1 MLILDS
7 KTISNA
13 DTARVKG
20 YDAGKKKS
28 GIKLHIGVDIL
39 GLPHTIL
46 ITPTDVNDRTGALQ
60 MLGVYK
66 IRTKKL
72 EKVKKVLADG
82 GYTGE
87 KFANAVKILLNAQ
100 IEVVKRN
107 QLHLFVVLPKRWI
120 VERTFAWI
128 DKCKRF
134 WKNSERKTHNFLQL
148 LSLAFIR
155 IILKRY

>member
-1 MLILDS
+1 
-7 KTISNA
+7 
-13 DTARVKG
+13 
-20 YDAGKKKS
+20 
-28 GIKLHIGVDIL
+28 
-39 GLPHTIL
+39 LPHTIL
-46 ITPTDVNDRTGALQ
+46 ITPADVNDRTGALQ
-60 MLGVYK
+60 MLGFYK

-100 IEVVKRN
+100 TEVVKRN

-128 DKCKRF
+128 DKCKR
-134 WKNSERKTHNFLQL
+134 SGKTVSVKLTIFFSFFLL
-148 LSLAFIR
+148 LSFALS
-155 IILKRY
+155 

>member
-13 DTARVKG
+13 DTAWVKG

-46 ITPTDVNDRTGALQ
+46 ITPADVNDRTGALQ
-60 MLGVYK
+60 MLSFYK

-100 IEVVKRN
+100 TEVVKRN
-107 QLHLFVVLPKRWI
+107 QFHLFVVLPKRWI

-134 WKNSERKTHNFLQL
+134 WKNSERKTHIFFSFFLL
-148 LSLAFIR
+148 LSFALS
-155 IILKRY
+155 

>member
-46 ITPTDVNDRTGALQ
+46 ITPADVKPVPYL
-60 MLGVYK
+60 V
-66 IRTKKL
+66 
-72 EKVKKVLADG
+72 
-82 GYTGE
+82 
-87 KFANAVKILLNAQ
+87 F
-100 IEVVKRN
+100 
-107 QLHLFVVLPKRWI
+107 
-120 VERTFAWI
+120 
-128 DKCKRF
+128 
-134 WKNSERKTHNFLQL
+134 
-148 LSLAFIR
+148 
-155 IILKRY
+155 

>member
-46 ITPTDVNDRTGALQ
+46 ITPADVNDRTGALQ
-60 MLGVYK
+60 MLGFYK

-100 IEVVKRN
+100 TEVVKRN
-107 QLHLFVVLPKRWI
+107 QLHLFVVLP
-120 VERTFAWI
+120 
-128 DKCKRF
+128 
-134 WKNSERKTHNFLQL
+134 
-148 LSLAFIR
+148 
-155 IILKRY
+155 

>member
-46 ITPTDVNDRTGALQ
+46 ITPADVNDRIGALQ
-60 MLGVYK
+60 MLGFYK

-72 EKVKKVLADG
+72 EKVKKYLQTEDIQVKNLQMQL
-82 GYTGE
+82 
-87 KFANAVKILLNAQ
+87 KF
-100 IEVVKRN
+100 
-107 QLHLFVVLPKRWI
+107 F
-120 VERTFAWI
+120 
-128 DKCKRF
+128 
-134 WKNSERKTHNFLQL
+134 
-148 LSLAFIR
+148 
-155 IILKRY
+155 